1 MRDVF
6 FPLLTRACLPWHQAW
21 DRNTDKGTPR
31 IPPEAGRSESSLYLT
46 AEAVTHKEWVYANA
60 KLCEAGPCLPAGKL
74 RPAGSPGTR
83 MTTLFGSSLFRARFG
98 WDLAGGAIVGDQQA
112 VMFAH
117 VLHVTDP
124 VIEMLENACVAFF
137 LD

>member
-6 FPLLTRACLPWHQAW
+6 FPLLTRACFPWHQAW
-21 DRNTDKGTPR
+21 DRSTDKGTPR
-31 IPPEAGRSESSLYLT
+31 IPPEAGRSESGL
-46 AEAVTHKEWVYANA
+46 EAVTHKEWVYANA

-98 WDLAGGAIVGDQQA
+98 RDLAGGAIVGDQQA